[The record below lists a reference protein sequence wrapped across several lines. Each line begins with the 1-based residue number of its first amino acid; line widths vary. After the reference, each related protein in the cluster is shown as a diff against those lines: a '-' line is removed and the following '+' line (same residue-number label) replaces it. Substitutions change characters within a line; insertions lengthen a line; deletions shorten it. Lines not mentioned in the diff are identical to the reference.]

1 MGYGFYNTMYIVNLR
16 IVQIRVVS
24 LWRSFVTTAQ
34 KILVVS
40 SRIENQ
46 RGHRVCRM
54 STIERLNVKNTHAT
68 QIEQR
73 RVEKSISW
81 PGGVYFLS
89 SYNLGIWRKFPSK
102 EFAWDLHR
110 NSYVQHKPKTHLFQQ
125 YFYEIIHRDKK
136 ELAGGGALGGV
147 WIAAPPF
154 TVNTST
160 ISLTCYE
167 VLVFLPKLGS
177 QRH

>member
-1 MGYGFYNTMYIVNLR
+1 MGYGLYNTMYIVNLR

-68 QIEQR
+68 QIEQK
-73 RVEKSISW
+73 RVEKSIS
-81 PGGVYFLS
+81 
-89 SYNLGIWRKFPSK
+89 
-102 EFAWDLHR
+102 
-110 NSYVQHKPKTHLFQQ
+110 
-125 YFYEIIHRDKK
+125 
-136 ELAGGGALGGV
+136 
-147 WIAAPPF
+147 
-154 TVNTST
+154 
-160 ISLTCYE
+160 
-167 VLVFLPKLGS
+167 
-177 QRH
+177 

>member
-89 SYNLGIWRKFPSK
+89 SYNLGIWRKFSSK

-125 YFYEIIHRDKK
+125 YFYEM
-136 ELAGGGALGGV
+136 
-147 WIAAPPF
+147 
-154 TVNTST
+154 
-160 ISLTCYE
+160 ISSRQKGPSWWWCSWRGLKSCSSIYSE
-167 VLVFLPKLGS
+167 HIDDIFNLLLIFLPKLGS

>member
-54 STIERLNVKNTHAT
+54 STIERLNVNNTHAT
-68 QIEQR
+68 
-73 RVEKSISW
+73 
-81 PGGVYFLS
+81 
-89 SYNLGIWRKFPSK
+89 
-102 EFAWDLHR
+102 
-110 NSYVQHKPKTHLFQQ
+110 
-125 YFYEIIHRDKK
+125 
-136 ELAGGGALGGV
+136 
-147 WIAAPPF
+147 
-154 TVNTST
+154 
-160 ISLTCYE
+160 
-167 VLVFLPKLGS
+167 
-177 QRH
+177 